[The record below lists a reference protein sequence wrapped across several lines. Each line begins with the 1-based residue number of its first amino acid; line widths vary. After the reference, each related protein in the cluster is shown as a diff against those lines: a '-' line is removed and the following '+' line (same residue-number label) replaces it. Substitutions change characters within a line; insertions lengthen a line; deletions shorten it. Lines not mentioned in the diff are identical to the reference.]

1 MSVKHNQWIAFVPY
15 YLLVVILFL
24 GIAGLGSKTVTT
36 WNQKSPVQ
44 RNRRI
49 IVDAGHGG
57 IDGGT
62 TSCTGMLESHINLE
76 IALRLNDLFHFLG
89 YETVMIRTTDESI
102 YTQGNTIATQKVSDL
117 QERVKIANNTQGGIL
132 VSIHQNYFSQSQYQ
146 GLQVFYSD
154 SQESKALAEHVQ
166 STSKLLL
173 SNQRASKKASGVYLL
188 EHVTCPAILVEC
200 GFLSNP
206 VEATLLCTAD
216 YQKKICAV
224 IATSVSNY
232 LDQRS
237 TD

>member
-24 GIAGLGSKTVTT
+24 GIAGLSSETVTT
-36 WNQKSPVQ
+36 WNQKSPVE
-44 RNRRI
+44 RNNRI
-49 IVDAGHGG
+49 IIDAGHGG

-62 TSCTGMLESHINLE
+62 TSCTGVLESHINLE

-102 YTQGNTIATQKVSDL
+102 HTQGNTIAAQKVSDL
-117 QERVKIANNTQGGIL
+117 QERVRISNETPGGIL
-132 VSIHQNYFSQSQYQ
+132 VSIHQNYFGQSKYQ
-146 GLQVFYSD
+146 GLQTFYANSQD
-154 SQESKALAEHVQ
+154 SKSLAEQVQ
-166 STSKLLL
+166 STSKTLLA
-173 SNQRASKKASGVYLL
+173 NQRACKKASGVYLL

-216 YQKKICAV
+216 YQKKVCAV

-237 TD
+237 GG

>member
-1 MSVKHNQWIAFVPY
+1 MKHNQWIAFVPY
-15 YLLVVILFL
+15 YLLAAILFL
-24 GIAGLGSKTVTT
+24 GIAGFGSETVTT
-36 WNQKSPVQ
+36 WNQKSPVA
-44 RNRRI
+44 RNSRI

-62 TSCTGMLESHINLE
+62 TSCTGVLESHINLE

-102 YTQGNTIATQKVSDL
+102 YTQGNTIASQKVSDL
-117 QERVKIANNTQGGIL
+117 QERVKIANNTNGGIL
-132 VSIHQNYFSQSQYQ
+132 VSIHQNYFSQSQYK

-154 SQESKALAEHVQ
+154 SRESKALAEEVQ
-166 STSKLLL
+166 ITSKNAL
-173 SNQRASKKASGVYLL
+173 SNQRTCKKANGVYLL

-206 VEATLLCTAD
+206 VEETLLRTAE

-237 TD
+237 AG

>member
-1 MSVKHNQWIAFVPY
+1 MKHNHWVAFVPY
-15 YLLVVILFL
+15 YLLVAILFL
-24 GIAGLGSKTVTT
+24 GIARLGSETVTT
-36 WNQKSPVQ
+36 WNQKSPVV
-44 RNRRI
+44 RNNRI

-62 TSCTGMLESHINLE
+62 TSCTGVLESHINLE

-102 YTQGNTIATQKVSDL
+102 YTQGNTIAAQKVSDL
-117 QERVKIANNTQGGIL
+117 QERVKIANNTPGGIL

-154 SQESKALAEHVQ
+154 SQQSKALAEHVQ
-166 STSKLLL
+166 NASKLML
-173 SNQRASKKASGVYLL
+173 SNQRASKKASGVYLM

-237 TD
+237 DG

>member
-36 WNQKSPVQ
+36 WNQKSPVK
-44 RNRRI
+44 RNHRI

-62 TSCTGMLESHINLE
+62 TSCTGKLESHINLE
-76 IALRLNDLFHFLG
+76 IAQRLNDLFHFLG

-102 YTQGNTIATQKVSDL
+102 YTQGNTIAAQKVSDL

-154 SQESKALAEHVQ
+154 SQESKALAEYVQ
-166 STSKLLL
+166 GTSKLML
-173 SNQRASKKASGVYLL
+173 SSQRASKKASGVYLL

-224 IATSVSNY
+224 IATAVSNY

-237 TD
+237 TG